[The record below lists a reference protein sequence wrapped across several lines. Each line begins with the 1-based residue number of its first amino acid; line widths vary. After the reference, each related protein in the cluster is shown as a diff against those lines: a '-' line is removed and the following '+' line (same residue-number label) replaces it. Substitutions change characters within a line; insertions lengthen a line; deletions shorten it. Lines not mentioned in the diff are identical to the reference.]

1 MSIMHLLLD
10 PQYVLRD
17 TSKSSGG
24 KDKPAYVIIP
34 KKKDEQISEKS
45 ISVAAAGSEFSSE
58 SGIVQE

>member
-1 MSIMHLLLD
+1 MYYVL
-10 PQYVLRD
+10 QYVLRD

-24 KDKPAYVIIP
+24 KDKSAYVIVP

-58 SGIVQE
+58 SGIV